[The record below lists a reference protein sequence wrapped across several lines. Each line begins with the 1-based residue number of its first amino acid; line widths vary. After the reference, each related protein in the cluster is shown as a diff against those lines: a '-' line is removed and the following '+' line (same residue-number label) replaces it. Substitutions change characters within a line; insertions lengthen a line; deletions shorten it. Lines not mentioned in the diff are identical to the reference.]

1 MTATNAQIVEAFR
14 NAKPMLSSSYHTT
27 GLRYICW
34 AIEDGNRIGG
44 NITLGGFAAKAV
56 INNRLGDS
64 VMVHEWLAKHVPGA
78 KAVIIKDKTGVVM
91 QAYRHR
97 WVDALIE
104 EFGG

>member
-14 NAKPMLSSSYHTT
+14 KAKRKLSRGYHTT

-34 AIEDGNRIGG
+34 AIEDGNHILGKLNVGG
-44 NITLGGFAAKAV
+44 LAAKAV
-56 INNRLGDS
+56 INDRLGDS
-64 VMVHEWLAKHVPGA
+64 VLVSEWLEEYVPGA
-78 KAVIIKDKTGVVM
+78 KDVIIKDKTGVVM

-97 WVDALIE
+97 WVDALIK